1 VWEDKIHDILLD
13 KSRVTVGQ
21 VAIDVLA
28 FETPAP
34 PAFMDIPFE
43 IYDVRK
49 VGTVQ
54 DGLLFQ
60 QGKSSK
66 QAPRP
71 SIHTN
76 AANRSR
82 RARTKSRFA
91 CSHELDTTH
100 LQPVTRHHASYSRAY
115 CFR

>member
-21 VAIDVLA
+21 VAIDGLA

-34 PAFMDIPFE
+34 PAFVNMPFE

-49 VGTVQ
+49 VGTVR

-60 QGKSSK
+60 QGKSSR
-66 QAPRP
+66 AGARP

-76 AANRSR
+76 TANRSR
-82 RARTKSRFA
+82 RARTKARFA

-100 LQPVTRHHASYSRAY
+100 LRPVTRHHAS
-115 CFR
+115 